1 MTVILP
7 KQTLAAKKKKK
18 KSSLKLKLMN
28 YKHIQKQIKIY
39 TITSMGLQQ
48 QKIACG
54 YYTW

>member
-1 MTVILP
+1 
-7 KQTLAAKKKKK
+7 
-18 KSSLKLKLMN
+18 MN